1 MATTIDQLLQALGQ
15 VLALPALAL
24 NSERVCGLY
33 APGGVQVQME
43 WVPSEQALLLMAGV
57 GQLDSRDPGG
67 HAQRLLQANFLFAG
81 TRGETI
87 ALEPETQRLLVCA
100 RLEPA
105 EVSLEH
111 AVELFSR
118 FVDTAQR
125 WHDHLHSQGDESPAL
140 PEPGAQAFMLKG

>member
-1 MATTIDQLLQALGQ
+1 MATTVDQFLQALGQ
-15 VLALPALAL
+15 VLALPPLAL

-43 WVPSEQALLLMAGV
+43 WVPSEGALLMMAGV
-57 GQLDSRDPGG
+57 GQLDSQDPGA

-81 TRGETI
+81 TRGEAI
-87 ALEPETQRLLVCA
+87 ALEPDTQRLFVCA

-105 EVSLEH
+105 EVSLDH

-125 WHDHLHSQGDESPAL
+125 WHDHLQGHSPGPAALSES
-140 PEPGAQAFMLKG
+140 GAQAFMLKG